1 MATPA
6 RGARFVATFGF
17 AFGSLVSIAANVL
30 AERIPP
36 APTPLGWT
44 PALDAQ
50 LGAPVWPIALLLA
63 VEALTRI
70 PWPKGLGWLAARYLG
85 VTGVAVFAGVIS
97 YFHIHDV
104 LVSWRYQP
112 FAASVGPLVIDG
124 LMVVSGVGL
133 MALAKVREGESD
145 LVVQNHGLVS
155 DRPVER
161 SAVRDS
167 VNGPVPDLDDGPA
180 VDWTPVP
187 SERAEPVPDRST
199 EPVRIQRRSA
209 AASKTRTTRTAR
221 PVTASVPTDD
231 EISAFIRTAE
241 TAPTKRSVM
250 SKYGV
255 GSGRALRLINEA
267 KEAETNG

>member
-6 RGARFVATFGF
+6 RGARFVARTGF

-36 APTPLGWT
+36 VPTPRGWT

-50 LGAPVWPIALLLA
+50 LGAPVWPIALLLS

-70 PWPKGLGWLAARYLG
+70 PWPKGLGWHAARYLG
-85 VTGVAVFAGVIS
+85 VTSVAAFAGVIS

-104 LVSWRYQP
+104 LISWRYQP

-133 MALAKVREGESD
+133 MALARTREDQADREFRD
-145 LVVQNHGLVS
+145 HGLVS
-155 DRPVER
+155 DQPTER
-161 SAVRDS
+161 TEVRDS
-167 VNGPVPDLDDGPA
+167 GSRPVPELDGGPA
-180 VDWTPVP
+180 DGRTPVR
-187 SERAEPVPDRST
+187 SERPEAVPDRT
-199 EPVRIQRRSA
+199 PGPVRVQRRSA
-209 AASKTRTTRTAR
+209 AASKPRAVRTAR
-221 PVTASVPTDD
+221 PVTASVPDDD
-231 EISAFIRTAE
+231 EIREFVRTGG
-241 TAPTKRSVM
+241 PGVTKRSVM
-250 SKYGV
+250 SKYSI

-267 KEAETNG
+267 KEAGTDG

>member
-36 APTPLGWT
+36 VPTPRGWT

-133 MALAKVREGESD
+133 MALAKVRESGSAI
-145 LVVQNHGLVS
+145 VVRDHGLVS
-155 DRPVER
+155 DQPTDRTTVQESDDGPR
-161 SAVRDS
+161 SAS
-167 VNGPVPDLDDGPA
+167 DDGPA

-187 SERAEPVPDRST
+187 SERPAVVPDRT
-199 EPVRIQRRSA
+199 PEPVRIQRRSA

-231 EISAFIRTAE
+231 EITAFIRTAE
-241 TAPTKRSVM
+241 TAPTKRAVM

>member
-1 MATPA
+1 MPSPA

-17 AFGSLVSIAANVL
+17 TFGSLVSIAANVL

-36 APTPLGWT
+36 TPIPRDWT

-50 LGAPVWPIALLLA
+50 LGAPVWPIALLLS

-70 PWPKGLGWLAARYLG
+70 PWPKGLGWSIARFGG
-85 VTGVAVFAGVIS
+85 VTSVAMFAGVIS

-112 FAASVGPLVIDG
+112 FAANVGPLVIDG

-133 MALAKVREGESD
+133 MALAKVRED
-145 LVVQNHGLVS
+145 QTDRVVPASEFVS
-155 DRPVER
+155 DRTTEQ
-161 SAVRDS
+161 AVVR
-167 VNGPVPDLDDGPA
+167 GPVPAVDDGPA
-180 VDWTPVP
+180 VDWTPVH
-187 SERAEPVPDRST
+187 SERTETVPDRAS

-221 PVTASVPTDD
+221 PVTAAVPDD
-231 EISAFIRTAE
+231 DAIREFVRTGGPAV
-241 TAPTKRSVM
+241 TKRSVM
-250 SKYGV
+250 TKFGV